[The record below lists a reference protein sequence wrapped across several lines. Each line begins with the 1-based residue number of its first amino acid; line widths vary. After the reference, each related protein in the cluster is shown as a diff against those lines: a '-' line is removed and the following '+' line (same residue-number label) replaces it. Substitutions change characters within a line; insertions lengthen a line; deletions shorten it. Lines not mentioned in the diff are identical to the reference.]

1 MLSYSFCTKKKE
13 TKQVLDREGR
23 ARAGAGTS
31 FARLLGPAPAGGEWT
46 GRTRWGTAPPPPPP
60 QRLGLACLLSK
71 TRPLLFVC
79 TAGRAAVPQ
88 RDRRHGHSMMSRAG
102 CTVPCWLLLGH
113 LAFLFAFPEWSGTA
127 NNPCPSASTFFFP
140 PFGACLFLA
149 VQFSPVV
156 CSPVAAGLTFPS
168 SLVVFLPRP
177 RRRCL
182 LLKKAT
188 MEPELAPSAHA
199 MSERDN

>member
-1 MLSYSFCTKKKE
+1 MLQCLIKKNLG
-13 TKQVLDREGR
+13 TKQGLDGEGR
-23 ARAGAGTS
+23 APGTTGTS
-31 FARLLGPAPAGGEWT
+31 FARLGPAPAGGEWT
-46 GRTRWGTAPPPPPP
+46 GRTRWGTAPPPPPPPP

-88 RDRRHGHSMMSRAG
+88 RDRRHGHLMMSRAG

-140 PFGACLFLA
+140 PFWRLPFSRCA
-149 VQFSPVV
+149 VQPCGLLPGGRRAHIPLVSGRLPSTSTTTLLAAKESHHGAGASPI
-156 CSPVAAGLTFPS
+156 CP
-168 SLVVFLPRP
+168 
-177 RRRCL
+177 C
-182 LLKKAT
+182 
-188 MEPELAPSAHA
+188 H
-199 MSERDN
+199 ERA